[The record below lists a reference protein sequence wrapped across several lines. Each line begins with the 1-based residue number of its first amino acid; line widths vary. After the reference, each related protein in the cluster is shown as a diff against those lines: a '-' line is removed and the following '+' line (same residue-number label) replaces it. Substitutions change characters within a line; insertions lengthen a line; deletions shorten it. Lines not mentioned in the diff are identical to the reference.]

1 MQQLIEARI
10 VQAQARGEFDNLPG
24 AGRPLVL
31 DYDPLVPE
39 EVRVANR
46 VMKNAGVVPTGV
58 IELNA
63 LAALR
68 RALEQGD
75 SNVPDD
81 DPADPS
87 ACSGQA
93 AGERDRA
100 ERRRRIQAR
109 LLAVRIALQSR
120 GLRQLSR

>member
-24 AGRPLVL
+24 AGRPLAL

-46 VMKNAGVVPTGV
+46 VMKNAGVVPSGV

-68 RALEQGD
+68 RALESGD
-75 SNVPDD
+75 SNTSDD
-81 DPADPS
+81 DPADPQAS
-87 ACSGQA
+87 SGQA
-93 AGERDRA
+93 AVDRDRA
-100 ERRRRIQAR
+100 ERRRRLQAR